1 MPIIVFASPKGGA
14 GKTTAA
20 VILASEIARKRARVA
35 IIDGDPRQRITR
47 WAQKGSCPENFL
59 IASGITE
66 ETIIDEIERCG
77 QSAPFV
83 IVDLEGTASLTV
95 AYAISR
101 ADLVLI
107 PSQGS
112 QMDAEDA
119 VDAIR
124 LVRKQE
130 RAFRRKIPYAVLLT
144 KTSAAIRPRTLRH
157 VITQLARIIHENS
170 HVSQW
175 LASYPAGP
183 RITRKARSVKNIAA
197 GVLHDRCLEWRNN
210 VGQIFP
216 WSLGPARSAD
226 VKPILYCPA
235 NSLIPKAS
243 VCSNPRLMNYP
254 G

>member
-1 MPIIVFASPKGGA
+1 MPNIVFASPKGGA

-20 VILASEIARKRARVA
+20 VILASEIARKGARVA

-47 WAQKGSCPENFL
+47 WAQKGSCPENFM

-157 VITQLARIIHENS
+157 VITQLDE
-170 HVSQW
+170 
-175 LASYPAGP
+175 AG
-183 RITRKARSVKNIAA
+183 I
-197 GVLHDRCLEWRNN
+197 
-210 VGQIFP
+210 
-216 WSLGPARSAD
+216 
-226 VKPILYCPA
+226 
-235 NSLIPKAS
+235 
-243 VCSNPRLMNYP
+243 PRLSTELIERDAFKAIFSFGGTLESLDHSQVSGVRDAISNARAFAAEVVDRLRAGEGAP
-254 G
+254 HVAEVA

>member
-20 VILASEIARKRARVA
+20 VILASEIARKGTRVA

-47 WAQKGSCPENFL
+47 WAQKGSCPENFM

-144 KTSAAIRPRTLRH
+144 KTSAVIRPRTLRH
-157 VITQLARIIHENS
+157 VITQLDE
-170 HVSQW
+170 
-175 LASYPAGP
+175 AG
-183 RITRKARSVKNIAA
+183 I
-197 GVLHDRCLEWRNN
+197 
-210 VGQIFP
+210 
-216 WSLGPARSAD
+216 
-226 VKPILYCPA
+226 
-235 NSLIPKAS
+235 
-243 VCSNPRLMNYP
+243 PRLSTELIERDAFKAIFSFGGTLESLDRSQVSGVRDAISNARAFAAEVVDRLRSGEGAP
-254 G
+254 HVAEVA